1 MLTNTKTKYLQ
12 GEKLH
17 VQPLILQLTGL
28 GSSQQQLLWAWL
40 WQIGFQ
46 VFL

>member
-12 GEKLH
+12 GEELH
-17 VQPLILQLTGL
+17 VQPLILQLTEL
-28 GSSQQQLLWAWL
+28 GSSQQRPLWAGL